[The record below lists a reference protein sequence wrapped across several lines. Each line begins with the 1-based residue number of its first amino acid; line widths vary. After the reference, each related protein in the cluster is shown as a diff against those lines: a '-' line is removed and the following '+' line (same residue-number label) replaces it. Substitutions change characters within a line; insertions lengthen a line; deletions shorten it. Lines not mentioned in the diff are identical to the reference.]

1 MVEPFGERAAALEPG
16 AYTKEPVQ
24 TRFGWHVIQLVERR
38 AAEPPPLEQVSEEIR
53 GYLQSQM
60 VENWV
65 NELREAAEV
74 EIMLPEAAEEAV
86 AEEAADEAA
95 DDATDQ

>member
-1 MVEPFGERAAALEPG
+1 M
-16 AYTKEPVQ
+16 Q

-60 VENWV
+60 VEKWV

-74 EIMLPEAAEEAV
+74 EITLPEAAEEAV
-86 AEEAADEAA
+86 ATEAAEAASDDTEEAP
-95 DDATDQ
+95 TDQ

>member
-1 MVEPFGERAAALEPG
+1 MDSPILGTSIDWAGREPAASR
-16 AYTKEPVQ
+16 PV
-24 TRFGWHVIQLVERR
+24 LL
-38 AAEPPPLEQVSEEIR
+38 A
-53 GYLQSQM
+53 LQSQM